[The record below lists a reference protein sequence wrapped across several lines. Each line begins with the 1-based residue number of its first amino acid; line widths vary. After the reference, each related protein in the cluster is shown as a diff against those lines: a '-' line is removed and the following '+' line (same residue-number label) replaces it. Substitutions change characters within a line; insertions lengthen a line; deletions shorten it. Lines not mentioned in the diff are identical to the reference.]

1 MLGKEKKMIF
11 NEDSNLYKGIFWII
25 DPDNPYSSS
34 DYCFKILSDTFGNSL
49 DPNLNLNAKSG
60 TTYNHKLVWQQL
72 SRKETFGKPFNYFP
86 RGRIEIHNGVAKI
99 FLNGNI
105 NTAETLDF
113 LTDEFNLSSHNGIKD
128 IKIIE
133 DNSHHYLC
141 HLDNNWKED
150 K

>member
-1 MLGKEKKMIF
+1 MYLI
-11 NEDSNLYKGIFWII
+11 EDSELYKGIFWIV
-25 DPDNPYSSS
+25 DNDNMYSNS
-34 DYCFKILSDTFGNSL
+34 DYCLKIPSYLHGNSTDSTL
-49 DPNLNLNAKSG
+49 ELNAKSG

-105 NTAETLDF
+105 NTAETLYF
-113 LTDEFNLSSHNGIKD
+113 LTDEFNLNSHNGIKD

-150 K
+150 E

>member
-1 MLGKEKKMIF
+1 MIL

-25 DPDNPYSSS
+25 DSNNPYSNS
-34 DYCFKILSDTFGNSL
+34 DYCFKINISGNSL
-49 DPNLNLNAKSG
+49 DPYLNLNAKSG

-72 SRKETFGKPFNYFP
+72 SRKETFGKPYNYFP

-105 NTAETLDF
+105 NTAEVLDF
-113 LTDEFNLSSHNGIKD
+113 LVDEFNLNSHNGIKD

-133 DNSHHYLC
+133 DNSYHYLC
-141 HLDNNWKED
+141 YLDDGWKED

>member
-1 MLGKEKKMIF
+1 MIL

-25 DPDNPYSSS
+25 DSNNPYSSS
-34 DYCFKILSDTFGNSL
+34 DYCFKILSDISGNSL
-49 DPNLNLNAKSG
+49 DPELQLNAKSG

-72 SRKETFGKPFNYFP
+72 SRKETFGKPYNYFP
-86 RGRIEIHNGVAKI
+86 RGRIEIHNGIAKI

-113 LTDEFNLSSHNGIKD
+113 LIDEFNLNPHNGIKD

-133 DNSHHYLC
+133 DNSYHYLC
-141 HLDNNWKED
+141 HLDDGWKED